1 MSKQKHFTLAVA
13 ATVVTV
19 VLGSTL
25 VSGRGIPPPAF
36 RLASPEVMSASP
48 EATSAALPGQIWPR
62 LSYREVVIPAGTVL
76 PVRLSTSVGSDI
88 SRVEQPVSAHLA
100 RAIVI
105 DGVTAIPAGSTVAGT
120 ITDVRRPGKVKGRA
134 HIGMRFTTLLVGDER
149 YRMMTRGNGWTGRSA
164 KKKDARN
171 IAVPAAGG
179 AVIGALVGGKKG
191 AAIGGAAGG
200 GAGTAYVLST
210 RGPEVRLGRNA
221 AVSVRLAEPLR
232 VRVPVS

>member
-1 MSKQKHFTLAVA
+1 MSKRKHVNVTTALTI
-13 ATVVTV
+13 ATV
-19 VLGSTL
+19 LSW
-25 VSGRGIPPPAF
+25 
-36 RLASPEVMSASP
+36 
-48 EATSAALPGQIWPR
+48 SAAPTGQVSRPMPYQEI
-62 LSYREVVIPAGTVL
+62 VIPAGTVL
-76 PVRLSTSVGSDI
+76 PVHLDTSIGSDI

-105 DGVTAIPAGSTVAGT
+105 DGVTAIPAGSAVAGVV
-120 ITDVRRPGKVKGRA
+120 TDVRRPGKVKGRA
-134 HIGMRFTTLLVGDER
+134 HVGVRFTTLAAGDER
-149 YRMMTRGNGWTGRSA
+149 YRITTRVNGWTGRSA

-179 AVIGALVGGKKG
+179 AVVGAIVGGKKG

-210 RGPEVRLGRNA
+210 RGPEVRLGRNR

-232 VRVPVS
+232 IRVPNS